1 MAAISIL
8 SCTRRRFLG
17 AAAAS
22 PLGLLLA
29 GCGRDMPTA
38 GPVYQAAPVDGTG
51 GTSYRL
57 AVHPLHNPTTLLQ
70 RYGDLADY
78 LSARLETAH
87 IGIEA
92 SNDYAHFEDKVAR
105 RAPHFLLPNPY
116 QTLRALDHGYRVI
129 AEAGDSADFRGLFIA
144 RRDRVPA
151 TPAELRGQVVCYPAP
166 TALAAAMLPQL
177 WLARQGL
184 AVRAETQSLYVG
196 SQESAI
202 LSAHRGECA
211 VGVTWPLP
219 WRAFQRT
226 HPAEAA
232 ELVVVWETD
241 PLINN
246 AVMVRDDLSAALVA
260 DVRDVLFDMA
270 AQDAGRALL
279 QQLEIARFNPAD
291 DARYRDALE
300 RFLDDYRAKVGDLP

>member
-1 MAAISIL
+1 MASIPIFPF
-8 SCTRRRFLG
+8 TRRRFLG
-17 AAAAS
+17 AAAAW
-22 PLGLLLA
+22 PLGSLLA
-29 GCGRDMPTA
+29 ACGRDAQTP
-38 GPVYQAAPVDGTG
+38 GPVYQTAPVDGPA

-70 RYGDLADY
+70 RYGELADY
-78 LSARLETAH
+78 LSAGLETAH

-246 AVMVRDDLSAALVA
+246 AVMVRDDLAPALVA
-260 DVRDVLFDMA
+260 DVRHALLEMA
-270 AQDAGRALL
+270 TQDAGRALL
-279 QQLEIARFNPAD
+279 QRLEIARFNPAD
-291 DARYRDALE
+291 DARYRVALE